1 MSPPDEAEAL
11 GWHSAPEFWSANRA
25 EQRFVDG
32 HQLIA
37 FDLPVAG
44 GFPAEIGWELFGGV
58 GCATL
63 IATGQVATFEAAK
76 AAAEAAL
83 TARARLPLSGE

>member
-1 MSPPDEAEAL
+1 MLPPNEEKAI
-11 GWHSAPEFWSANRA
+11 GWHPAPEFWSANRA

-58 GCATL
+58 DCATL
-63 IATGQVATFEAAK
+63 IATGHDDLRSRQSRRRGSLGRTRQ
-76 AAAEAAL
+76 AAAQ
-83 TARARLPLSGE
+83 P